1 MITSKEILSFNF
13 YTYKQ
18 PFTGSDHGMRYRIV
32 RQEIKPE
39 EETEGAKPTLIFH
52 VSVWKE
58 PYAYDCTPAEEIQ
71 NQDFP
76 FDEEGYEQVLVWL
89 NEKAK
94 EYHA

>member
-1 MITSKEILSFNF
+1 MITSKDILSYNF

-32 RQEIKPE
+32 RVEEKPE
-39 EETEGAKPTLIFH
+39 EGSEEKPKKFFH

-58 PYAYDCTPAEEIQ
+58 PYAYDCTPAEEIE

-94 EYHA
+94 EFHE